1 MVVTGSIQHIML
13 LKDFQLPTA
22 SIIKKKKKRR
32 WADWDPEGKEI
43 ALRWNF
49 IMWEAGGWT
58 QVIIQMK
65 IANNLNNSRKYS
77 VVLPQTLKALR
88 SQTQS

>member
-43 ALRWNF
+43 ALR
-49 IMWEAGGWT
+49 
-58 QVIIQMK
+58 
-65 IANNLNNSRKYS
+65 
-77 VVLPQTLKALR
+77 
-88 SQTQS
+88 